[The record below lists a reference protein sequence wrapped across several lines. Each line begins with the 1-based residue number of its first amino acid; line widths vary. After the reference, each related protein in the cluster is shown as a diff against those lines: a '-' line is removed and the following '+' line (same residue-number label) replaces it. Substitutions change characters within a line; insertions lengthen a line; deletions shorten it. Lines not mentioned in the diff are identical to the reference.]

1 MIRAMVSGTLY
12 GVPQARTAASGK
24 QYATAKLRA
33 DGKNGECVW
42 CSIIAFGEIAD
53 RMMTL
58 GDGAA
63 LSISG
68 RAEVNAWLDK
78 AGEPRAGLSLVADE
92 LATLKGKPHP
102 VEAEGRQEHA
112 AGQSTGQNT
121 GHGQGQ
127 YPPRP
132 PRRPPRPAPVTTGQ
146 DFDDALPDFM

>member
-1 MIRAMVSGTLY
+1 MIRTLITGTLY
-12 GVPQARTAASGK
+12 GAPQARTAASGN

-33 DGKNGECVW
+33 DGKDGTSAW
-42 CSIIAFGEIAD
+42 CSVIAFGEVAD
-53 RMMTL
+53 RLLTL

-78 AGEPRAGLSLVADE
+78 QGEPKAGLSLVADE
-92 LATLKGKPHP
+92 MVTLKGRPRP
-102 VEAEGRQEHA
+102 VEAQGEGHA

-121 GHGQGQ
+121 GQGQ
-127 YPPRP
+127 RQRQ
-132 PRRPPRPAPVTTGQ
+132 PRRPPRPAPVATGP

>member
-24 QYATAKLRA
+24 GFATGKVRG
-33 DGKNGECVW
+33 DGKDGTTTW

-53 RMMTL
+53 RLLTL

-63 LSISG
+63 LSVSG
-68 RAEVNAWLDK
+68 RAEINAWLDK

-92 LATLKGKPHP
+92 MVTLKGKPRP
-102 VEAEGRQEHA
+102 VEAEGQEHA
-112 AGQSTGQNT
+112 AGQGTGQNT

-127 YPPRP
+127 RPPRP
-132 PRRPPRPAPVTTGQ
+132 PRRPPRPAPVATGQ
-146 DFDDALPDFM
+146 DFNDELPDFM